1 MSLNLIELW
10 SKMGLPVKGVVLV
23 LTVQAVASLAVILD
37 RWMFLRRTKS
47 ESTKFAAPASD
58 LLASRDFTALKDLAE
73 RAKTVHLAAL
83 YRTGIAAFFDA
94 TTRGAR
100 REDANDIADRAV
112 TRKQA
117 AVSNELYRGM
127 NVLASTGSTA
137 PFVGL
142 LGTVLG
148 IINAFHLIGENDSGG
163 LGTIGSAIGEALV
176 VTGYGLCV
184 AIPVVLL
191 FNWMSSKLGAHEL
204 ALGSAAGELTDAL
217 RTYSSAST
225 TDEVRSTTTPA
236 HALDTAT
243 EAPAIN

>member
-10 SKMGLPVKGVVLV
+10 SKMGLPVRGVVIL
-23 LTVQAVASLAVILD
+23 LTIQAVASLTVIID
-37 RWMFLRRTKS
+37 RLMFVRRSKAT
-47 ESTKFAAPASD
+47 STQFAKPASD
-58 LLASRDFTALKDLAE
+58 LLNSRNFTALKDLATE
-73 RAKTVHLAAL
+73 MKHVHLAVLFRTAL
-83 YRTGIAAFFDA
+83 TSFFDA
-94 TTRGAR
+94 TDRGATR
-100 REDANDIADRAV
+100 ADANEIADRALA
-112 TRKQA
+112 RKQA
-117 AVSNELYRGM
+117 QVSSELYRGM

-191 FNWMSSKLGAHEL
+191 FNWMTAKLGSLEL
-204 ALGSAAGELTDAL
+204 ALSSASGELSDAL
-217 RTYSSAST
+217 RSFGSAT
-225 TDEVRSTTTPA
+225 TSRKRSAEA
-236 HALDTAT
+236 HVEESDLSG
-243 EAPAIN
+243 EEIPAIN

>member
-10 SKMGLPVKGVVLV
+10 SKMGLPVKAVVFV
-23 LTVQAVASLAVILD
+23 LTIQAIASLTVIID
-37 RWMFLRRTKS
+37 RLMFLRRAKKT
-47 ESTKFAAPASD
+47 STQFAKPASE
-58 LLASRDFTALKDLAE
+58 LLMKREFPALKDLAE
-73 RAKTVHLAAL
+73 QMSHIHLAVL
-83 YRTGIAAFFDA
+83 FRTGVASFLDA
-94 TTRGAR
+94 VSRGASR
-100 REDANDIADRAV
+100 TDANEIADRAI

-117 AVSNELYRGM
+117 QVSSELYRGM

-191 FNWMSSKLGAHEL
+191 FNWMTAKLGAHEL
-204 ALGSAAGELTDAL
+204 AL
-217 RTYSSAST
+217 SSASGELS
-225 TDEVRSTTTPA
+225 DAFRSYRSPSHA
-236 HALDTAT
+236 HSDSSEPPSMNELDA
-243 EAPAIN
+243 ELPAIN